1 MEFLEI
7 ERRNE
12 TKAFNMSYMQFHD
25 YYELYFLL
33 SGEREFFIES
43 KLFLL
48 QSGSFCIVPPFSMHK
63 TEGEAYERINLYVSK
78 NLLTDSENAFLQNIS
93 EQCAF
98 VFKRK
103 QLQFIIPLLKEASE
117 VETADASK
125 KRNFIL
131 SFIKTVIAYMQTQ
144 MLTPLT
150 PTGTLNSPKHS
161 DTLILQIVAYINKE
175 YQQKLTLDM
184 LAKKFYLSKNTLC
197 KRFRD
202 QMNCSPIQYAVYTR
216 LNKAKMYLSSTDK
229 NVSEIA
235 ELCGFPSANYMGI
248 IFKKQIGISP
258 LNYRKKQ

>member
-12 TKAFNMSYMQFHD
+12 TKAFNMSYTQFHD

-63 TEGEAYERINLYVSK
+63 TEGEAYERINIYVSK

-98 VFKRK
+98 VFNRK

>member
-12 TKAFNMSYMQFHD
+12 TKAFNMSYTQFHD

-98 VFKRK
+98 VFNRK

-184 LAKKFYLSKNTLC
+184 LAKKFYLSRNTLC

>member
-12 TKAFNMSYMQFHD
+12 TKAFNMSYTQFHD

-48 QSGSFCIVPPFSMHK
+48 QSGSFCIVPPF
-63 TEGEAYERINLYVSK
+63 
-78 NLLTDSENAFLQNIS
+78 LQNIS

-98 VFKRK
+98 VFNRK

-131 SFIKTVIAYMQTQ
+131 SFIKTVIAYIQTQ

>member
-12 TKAFNMSYMQFHD
+12 TKAFNMSYTQFHD
-25 YYELYFLL
+25 YYELYFLI
-33 SGEREFFIES
+33 SGERAFFIES

-48 QSGSFCIVPPFSMHK
+48 KSGSFCIIPPFYMHK
-63 TEGEAYERINLYVSK
+63 TEGEAYDRINLYVSK
-78 NLLTDSENAFLQNIS
+78 NLLTDSENSFLQ
-93 EQCAF
+93 
-98 VFKRK
+98 
-103 QLQFIIPLLKEASE
+103 
-117 VETADASK
+117 TAGDAK

-131 SFIKTVIAYMQTQ
+131 SCAKTVIAYMQTQ
-144 MLTPLT
+144 MLSPLQ

-161 DTLILQIVAYINKE
+161 DTLVLQIVAYINKE
-175 YQQKLTLDM
+175 YQQKLTLDG
-184 LAKKFYLSKNTLC
+184 LAKTFYLSKNTLC
-197 KRFRD
+197 KRFRE

-235 ELCGFPSANYMGI
+235 ELCGFPSANYLGI
-248 IFKKQIGISP
+248 VFKKQIGISP

>member
-12 TKAFNMSYMQFHD
+12 TKAFNMSYTQFHD

-98 VFKRK
+98 VFNRK

-216 LNKAKMYLSSTDK
+216 LNKAKMYLSSTNK

>member
-12 TKAFNMSYMQFHD
+12 TKAFNMSYTQFHD

-98 VFKRK
+98 VFNRK

-161 DTLILQIVAYINKE
+161 DTLILQIVAFINKE

>member
-12 TKAFNMSYMQFHD
+12 TKAFNMSYTQFHD

-48 QSGSFCIVPPFSMHK
+48 QSGSFCIVPPFSIHK

-98 VFKRK
+98 VFNRK

-235 ELCGFPSANYMGI
+235 GLCGFPSANYMGI

>member
-12 TKAFNMSYMQFHD
+12 TKAFNMSYTQLHD

-98 VFKRK
+98 VFNRK

>member
-1 MEFLEI
+1 MQFLEI

-12 TKAFNMSYMQFHD
+12 TKAFNMSYTQFHD

-98 VFKRK
+98 VFNRK

>member
-12 TKAFNMSYMQFHD
+12 TKAFNMSYTQFHD

-98 VFKRK
+98 AFNRK

-125 KRNFIL
+125 KRNFLL

>member
-1 MEFLEI
+1 MNYIFCCPAKENF
-7 ERRNE
+7 
-12 TKAFNMSYMQFHD
+12 Y
-25 YYELYFLL
+25 
-33 SGEREFFIES
+33 IES

-98 VFKRK
+98 VFNRK